1 MGSTLGRRAFAVGV
15 LAPNSIAAAIAP
27 MTPFFA
33 CSTKDIA
40 PQYNQRGAKMREGSL
55 GLFARTTAI
64 QSLDPRSAAGLQMA
78 RPAEVVPGRLEQ
90 SRLVINTKYRA
101 VVDSLGRFSG
111 KNACFMMEVWKGRVL
126 TERHVFSNAV
136 IETNP
141 NFGDGN
147 DHVRNAGEGTLAR
160 YFDFYAP

>member
-1 MGSTLGRRAFAVGV
+1 VETVEPR
-15 LAPNSIAAAIAP
+15 IASRPGIAIPDRYKPAA
-27 MTPFFA
+27 
-33 CSTKDIA
+33 D
-40 PQYNQRGAKMREGSL
+40 
-55 GLFARTTAI
+55 
-64 QSLDPRSAAGLQMA
+64 
-78 RPAEVVPGRLEQ
+78 VVPGRPEQ
-90 SRLVINTKYRA
+90 SKLVINTKFRA
-101 VVDSLGRFSG
+101 VVDGLGRFSG